1 MGATKGVPAL
11 SARFGERTL
20 VMVLADLAG
29 FTRAVAG
36 LEAVEIAEILDRFY
50 VKCGQEV
57 AAWGGR
63 VVKFSGDNCLAVFDV
78 AAARDAVG
86 CAVALR
92 DAVTAIA
99 ADGDLD
105 LDLGANVHL
114 AKVATGGFGGNSTPF
129 DDVIGMGVIHTYRMG
144 AGPGIRISEPVY
156 RKLPN
161 DERGPWRKHQPPATY
176 TLKP

>member
-1 MGATKGVPAL
+1 MGATKSVRAL
-11 SARFGERTL
+11 SARFAERTL

-36 LEAVEIAEILDRFY
+36 LQAVEIAEVLDRFY
-50 VKCGQEV
+50 VMCEEQV

-92 DAVTAIA
+92 DAVSAIA
-99 ADGDLD
+99 AAADLD

-114 AKVATGGFGGNSTPF
+114 AKVATGRFGGEWAPT
-129 DDVIGMGVIHTYRMG
+129 DDVIGVGVIHTYRMG

-161 DERGPWRKHQPPATY
+161 DERGSWRKHQPPATY
-176 TLKP
+176 SLES

>member
-1 MGATKGVPAL
+1 MEATTSVRAL
-11 SARFGERTL
+11 RFEERTL

-29 FTRAVAG
+29 FTRAVGHLRAI
-36 LEAVEIAEILDRFY
+36 EIAELLDRFY
-50 VKCGQEV
+50 AMCGEQV
-57 AAWGGR
+57 AARGGR
-63 VVKFSGDNCLAVFDV
+63 VVKFSGDNCLAVFEP

-92 DAVTAIA
+92 DAVSSIA
-99 ADGDLD
+99 AAGGLD

-114 AKVATGGFGGNSTPF
+114 ATVASGRFGGEWAPS
-129 DDVIGMGVIHTYRMG
+129 DDVIGVGVFHTYRMG

-156 RKLPN
+156 RNLPN

-176 TLKP
+176 SLEP